1 MKVIIFDT
9 VRLKCRPLAQK
20 DFSSFWDIVTADQEI
35 RKYFHFP
42 EDFLDSISE
51 EFFQVGLFLK
61 TTGKLIGFIHGL
73 FYTDNELWVEL
84 FISETHRSQR
94 YAREAL
100 NAYMD
105 YVSGIHHFS
114 VFRFDIESQNNASL
128 EFFSSIGAMHVES
141 EDYKNAEGHNILVYK
156 IFWKK

>member
-1 MKVIIFDT
+1 
-9 VRLKCRPLAQK
+9 
-20 DFSSFWDIVTADQEI
+20 
-35 RKYFHFP
+35 
-42 EDFLDSISE
+42 
-51 EFFQVGLFLK
+51 
-61 TTGKLIGFIHGL
+61 L

-141 EDYKNAEGHNILVYK
+141 EDYKNAEGHNILVDK